1 MKSVMSHDFSRVPS
15 TSIPRSAFDRSHGV
29 KTTFDS
35 GWLVPVEVQEVLPGD
50 HITADFNC
58 FARLMPAVV
67 PVMDNVFLDLQ
78 AFYCP
83 SRLLWTNFV
92 KMMGERINPNDS
104 IDYLCPT
111 ISSGP
116 KGFAV
121 GSLADYFGIPTGIKN
136 LTVNAL
142 PFRMYS
148 KVFDDWYRDENL
160 QDSIIQTSED
170 LGDGNP
176 RNIQW
181 NTLRRRGK
189 RHDYFTSCLP
199 WPQKGE
205 GVELSIGGQAPVYG
219 MDYNGVTN
227 NRIWVTGLSANGG
240 QDAYNQR
247 GYFRTNSGVSGTNL
261 DAGVQKVGDSLGT
274 AAALK
279 LMTKEGF
286 NYAKTVAADPM
297 GQEGPGIYAD
307 LSSATAATI
316 NSLRMAFQ
324 LQKLL
329 EKDARSGTRFCE
341 ILRGHFGTICP
352 DARLQ
357 RSEYLGGSSTPI
369 QFNPIAQTSGTMSE
383 GTPQGNLVSNPKVF
397 GTLHIDKAF
406 TEHGYLLVV
415 ANVRC
420 DLNYQQGLN
429 RMWSRRG
436 RYDFFWPVLQ
446 NIGEQ
451 AVLNKEI
458 YAQGT
463 AVDDDVFG
471 YQERY
476 AEYRYNPS
484 IVTGKLRST
493 ASASLDVWHLAQK
506 FNSLPTLSPEFI
518 EDNPPLKRILAV
530 TDEPEIIMDCYH
542 KQIWSR
548 PMGTYSI
555 PGLIDHL

>member
-35 GWLVPVEVQEVLPGD
+35 GWLVPIEIQEILPGD
-50 HITADFNC
+50 HVTADFNC

-67 PVMDNVFLDLQ
+67 PVMDNVFLDIQ

-92 KMMGERINPNDS
+92 KMMGERVNPNDS

-111 ISSGP
+111 ISSGDA
-116 KGFAV
+116 GFAI
-121 GSLADYFGIPTGIKN
+121 GSLADYFGIPTGVKN
-136 LTVNAL
+136 LSVNAL
-142 PFRMYS
+142 PFRMYG

-160 QDSIIQTSED
+160 QNSIIQTSDD

-176 RNIQW
+176 NNINW

-205 GVELSIGGQAPVYG
+205 GVELSIGNVAPVYG
-219 MDYNGVTN
+219 DGS
-227 NRIWVTGLSANGG
+227 RIWTTEWNSAMGNGSY
-240 QDAYNQR
+240 QYDKR
-247 GYFRTNSGVSGTNL
+247 GYISTDNDSGSNGILRVKGLEVLANQIR
-261 DAGVQKVGDSLGT
+261 AFP
-274 AAALK
+274 
-279 LMTKEGF
+279 TKEMVDYSKSLPPSTRAMDSSGL
-286 NYAKTVAADPM
+286 
-297 GQEGPGIYAD
+297 YAD
-307 LSSATAATI
+307 LTNATAATI

-329 EKDARSGTRFCE
+329 ERDARSGTRFCE

-369 QFNPIAQTSGTMSE
+369 IFNPIAQTSGTMTE

-397 GTLHIDKAF
+397 GTLHVDKAF
-406 TEHGYLLVV
+406 TEHGYLLVL

-458 YAQGT
+458 FAQGT
-463 AVDDDVFG
+463 AADDEVFG
-471 YQERY
+471 YQERF

-493 ASASLDVWHLAQK
+493 ATGTLDVWHLAQK

-518 EDNPPLKRILAV
+518 EDTPPLKRILAV

>member
-35 GWLVPVEVQEVLPGD
+35 GWLVPIEVQEVLPGD

-67 PVMDNVFLDLQ
+67 PVMDNVFLDIQ

-92 KMMGERINPNDS
+92 KMMGERVNPNDS

-111 ISSGP
+111 ISSGTS
-116 KGFAV
+116 GFAV
-121 GSLADYFGIPTGIKN
+121 GSLADYFGIPTGVKN

-160 QDSIIQTSED
+160 QNSIIQTSDD

-176 RNIQW
+176 NNINW
-181 NTLRRRGK
+181 NALRRRGK

-205 GVELSIGGQAPVYG
+205 GVELSIGNTAPVYG
-219 MDYNGVTN
+219 
-227 NRIWVTGLSANGG
+227 TGKRLFLQDELDSSVQSPTEYGWDSRAVLTVAGG
-240 QDAYNQR
+240 ATSKAVNAKTPGQ
-247 GYFRTNSGVSGTNL
+247 
-261 DAGVQKVGDSLGT
+261 LGMSN
-274 AAALK
+274 AAV
-279 LMTKEGF
+279 MTKESAE
-286 NYAKTVAADPM
+286 Y
-297 GQEGPGIYAD
+297 GQVEPALWAD
-307 LSSATAATI
+307 LSQSTAATI

-397 GTLHIDKAF
+397 GSLHIDKAF
-406 TEHGYLLVV
+406 TEHGYLLVL

-458 YAQGT
+458 FAQGS
-463 AVDDDVFG
+463 AADDEVFG
-471 YQERY
+471 YQERF

-493 ASASLDVWHLAQK
+493 ASGSLDVWHLAQK
-506 FNSLPTLSPEFI
+506 FNQLPTLSPEFI
-518 EDNPPLKRILAV
+518 EDTPPLKRILAV